1 MTNFM
6 IETILKT
13 ISKMQSL
20 TNSKVFFLV
29 DDQRKQKRIYGGS
42 KELIESFLR
51 DGLKHHATL
60 DSLVELGD
68 TSGAVVERPQGYVEE
83 SPTKDVA
90 STTASA
96 TAAATD
102 AAPAAVS
109 SAAPAVAPAAASSL
123 ELSIRSVR
131 TLSSPIVHATQDEP
145 SEKRK
150 KLNGTSSPP
159 EPPTRDFPI
168 FRFSFK
174 GACCIDALLSPSRL
188 RFRRCSLLLSSSVHP
203 LPLSRLL
210 FLPPVDFLATHRV
223 STFSEVSHISTFS
236 PELVRSSFD
245 SSLTFAAGWWL
256 W

>member
-1 MTNFM
+1 MELVNDCNFKIVSM
-6 IETILKT
+6 VVASPVLSWE
-13 ISKMQSL
+13 
-20 TNSKVFFLV
+20 
-29 DDQRKQKRIYGGS
+29 RKLQ
-42 KELIESFLR
+42 ESFPEDMI
-51 DGLKHHATL
+51 DGRQQ
-60 DSLVELGD
+60 S
-68 TSGAVVERPQGYVEE
+68 S
-83 SPTKDVA
+83 
-90 STTASA
+90 
-96 TAAATD
+96 D

-123 ELSIRSVR
+123 ELSIGSVR

-203 LPLSRLL
+203 LPSSRLL

-223 STFSEVSHISTFS
+223 STFSEVSHISPHFRQS
-236 PELVRSSFD
+236 
-245 SSLTFAAGWWL
+245 W
-256 W
+256 

>member
-1 MTNFM
+1 MEF
-6 IETILKT
+6 IEEDSASTRTPEFSSHSILSRGSGALFRLNC
-13 ISKMQSL
+13 IGFS
-20 TNSKVFFLV
+20 NGFFLV
-29 DDQRKQKRIYGGS
+29 VPFEAPTS
-42 KELIESFLR
+42 TT
-51 DGLKHHATL
+51 TL
-60 DSLVELGD
+60 DIS
-68 TSGAVVERPQGYVEE
+68 SY
-83 SPTKDVA
+83 
-90 STTASA
+90 
-96 TAAATD
+96 TAAATY

-123 ELSIRSVR
+123 ELSIGSVR

-174 GACCIDALLSPSRL
+174 GACCIDALFSPSRL

-203 LPLSRLL
+203 LPSSRLL

-223 STFSEVSHISTFS
+223 STFSEVSHISPHFRQS
-236 PELVRSSFD
+236 
-245 SSLTFAAGWWL
+245 W
-256 W
+256 